1 MVKSSKKGEKSEQN
15 KEKEEY
21 VNLDFIRK
29 IKNMFI
35 KPSVF
40 FNKIKDERFDI
51 SLKLFMAF
59 YLAYILVSVIINLSQ
74 EQISI
79 YQGIANLIF
88 SSLVALVSVALLS
101 YITFIIGKLFGSK
114 KGFFNSFKPVTY
126 TLILWVIYSFIN
138 LLFFY
143 LVPFDNSM
151 FQALQVSQDVSVIKE
166 AYISF
171 LKQPGAIINT
181 IILIISLIHI
191 IIFNSKGIEKFQEI
205 SKGKAYAVVIIS
217 WFIFLLIIV
226 LLMLLMIM
234 SSLS

>member
-1 MVKSSKKGEKSEQN
+1 MVKSSKKSEKSEQN

-21 VNLDFIRK
+21 VNLNFIGNL
-29 IKNMFI
+29 KNMFI

-40 FNKIKDERFDI
+40 FNKIQNERFDV

-59 YLAYILVSVIINLSQ
+59 YMAYVLVSVIINLSQ

-88 SSLVALVSVALLS
+88 SSLVALVSVTLLAYVS
-101 YITFIIGKLFGSK
+101 FLIGKLFRSK
-114 KGFFNSFKPVTY
+114 KGFFNSFKPVAY

-151 FQALQVSQDVSVIKE
+151 FQALQVSQDASVIKE

-191 IIFNSKGIEKFQEI
+191 IIFNSKGIEKLQEI
-205 SKGKAYAVVIIS
+205 SKGKSFAVVIIS
-217 WFIFLLIIV
+217 WFVFLLIIV